1 MLRRQEFVDPR
12 GFLVHTDN
20 IFDSSSWSEPVFFDC
35 LGIDQDVSRRKMLSD
50 ARDTQADTSAVTST
64 DLLRR

>member
-1 MLRRQEFVDPR
+1 
-12 GFLVHTDN
+12 VHTDN

-50 ARDTQADTSAVTST
+50 ARHTQADTFAVTST